1 METKIYDVR
10 DLNKHNLEQSIVYD
24 NAEANE
30 KVDKALRKIDEAAEI
45 LINGGLV
52 AFPTETVYGLG
63 ANALDPEAVAKIYE
77 AKGRPGDNPLIV
89 HIARASNIG
98 ELTPVLTPK
107 IIRLIDNFWP
117 GPLTIVLKKKP
128 NVPDITTGGLDTVAI
143 RMPDDPIALE
153 LIKKA
158 GCPVAA
164 PSANISGRPS
174 PTRGEHV
181 VEDLDGKVDA
191 ILIGNDCRVGI
202 ESTVLDM
209 TGDIPTILRP
219 GILTAEDIEAVLGT
233 KVEMD
238 PSLNRCGDHGGGKN
252 GGESGG
258 KAEESAGEAEDFK
271 PKAPGMK
278 YAHYAPKAQMT
289 VIEGRRDRVEKEIE
303 RLKGLNERLGLKVGV
318 ILFEEKAFVEAAHE
332 FFAKL
337 RELDSEGVDLILA
350 GALSEQDGVGFAVMN
365 RMLKSAGY
373 NIAKV

>member
-1 METKIYDVR
+1 METKIFDVR
-10 DLNKHNLEQSIVYD
+10 DLNKHNLEQSMVYD
-24 NAEANE
+24 NAEANAKIE
-30 KVDKALRKIDEAAEI
+30 EALKKVDEAAEI

-63 ANALDPEAVAKIYE
+63 ANALDPKAVAKIYE
-77 AKGRPGDNPLIV
+77 AKGRPSDNPLIV

-98 ELTPVLTPK
+98 ELTPFLSPK
-107 IIRLIDNFWP
+107 LIRLIDNFWP

-153 LIKKA
+153 MIKKA

-174 PTRGEHV
+174 PTKGEHV
-181 VEDLDGKVDA
+181 VEDLDGKIDA

-209 TGDIPTILRP
+209 TGDVPTILRP
-219 GILTAEDIEAVLGT
+219 GILTAENIEAAIGE
-233 KVEMD
+233 KVVMD
-238 PSLNRCGDHGGGKN
+238 PTLNRRKNPSGDGGGGDEN
-252 GGESGG
+252 
-258 KAEESAGEAEDFK
+258 FV

-278 YAHYAPKAQMT
+278 YKHYAPKADMT
-289 VIEGRRDRVEKEIE
+289 IIEGQRDKVKQEIE
-303 RLKGLNERLGLKVGV
+303 RLKGLNEKLGLKVGV
-318 ILFEEKAFVEAAHE
+318 ILFEEKAFIEAAHE
-332 FFAKL
+332 FFARL
-337 RELDSEGVDLILA
+337 REMDDEGVDLILA

-373 NIAKV
+373 HIAKV